1 MSTSGLAKLRGKYD
15 SLSNSEKRVAD
26 FIINQNGLV
35 HSFTLADI
43 ANKSKVS
50 EATVVRFF
58 RSLGYERLFDLKV
71 DFLQL
76 EESSAKYIHSDI
88 KPDDSQEA
96 IVAKLFHGS
105 MQALGDTLAVM
116 DFQGFEKAVQL
127 LKEAR
132 NILIIGIGS
141 SWWVC
146 QELNQRLLRLGL
158 QCQAQV
164 DCYTQLAQAALLSEK
179 DLLFVVSQT
188 GEPESL
194 IRVVNEAIVSN
205 CPIITIT
212 GNENSPIGQLSDI
225 VLLSI
230 SNEMPLEIVSSRV
243 AQHIIVQSLY
253 ISLAFQ
259 MIDISSENEKKILQA
274 ALRNKFRKRNGGQND
289 FW

>member
-1 MSTSGLAKLRGKYD
+1 MSTGGLSNLRGKYD
-15 SLSNSEKRVAD
+15 SLSNSEKKVAD
-26 FIINQNGLV
+26 YIINHNGII
-35 HSFTLADI
+35 HSLTLADI
-43 ANKSKVS
+43 ANHSKVS

-71 DFLQL
+71 DLLQSL
-76 EESSAKYIHSDI
+76 ESSTKYIHSEI
-88 KPDDSQEA
+88 KPEDSQEA
-96 IVAKLFHGS
+96 IVTKLFLGS
-105 MQALGDTLAVM
+105 MQALGDTLAIM
-116 DFQGFEKAVQL
+116 DFQKFEKIIL
-127 LKEAR
+127 LLQKAH

-158 QCQAQV
+158 HSQAQV
-164 DCYTQLAQAALLSEK
+164 DCYTQLAQAALLTDN

-194 IRVVNEAIVSN
+194 IRIVNEAKNNN

-230 SNEMPLEIVSSRV
+230 SNEMPFESLSSRV
-243 AQHIIVQSLY
+243 AQHIIVQSIY
-253 ISLAFQ
+253 ISLAYQ
-259 MIDISSENEKKILQA
+259 KIDISSNNEKRILQA
-274 ALRNKFRKRNGGQND
+274 AMWHKFRKNGG
-289 FW
+289 